1 MKNDRVLFKIKGLEK
16 LLIRSFSKDIV
27 CEGNIDDFF
36 PHPTPTQMQIIE
48 YILDNCD
55 KDIYQRDLEKVLN
68 LRRATV
74 SGVLQTMEKNGLL
87 ERVIN
92 TEDARVKKIILN
104 EKARLIFIKS
114 KSKLEEIEDIIT
126 RDIPKEELQI
136 FSKVLDNMKD
146 NLKALN
152 K

>member
-1 MKNDRVLFKIKGLEK
+1 M
-16 LLIRSFSKDIV
+16 
-27 CEGNIDDFF
+27 
-36 PHPTPTQMQIIE
+36 
-48 YILDNCD
+48 
-55 KDIYQRDLEKVLN
+55 
-68 LRRATV
+68 

-92 TEDARVKKIILN
+92 TDDARVKKIILN

-126 RDIPKEELQI
+126 RDIPRDELQI
-136 FSKVLDNMKD
+136 FSKVLDTMQD